1 MTENKEFDDLFIT
14 QLLEWT
20 PENITQISNQNK
32 DTYVIHWH
40 YEKGA
45 LEICIKLLLHIT
57 LISIFETL
65 FYFLYV
71 SSLEN
76 SGIEWTVST
85 FINGAVAGCES
96 LNSTQ
101 IQELNSIL
109 EKYIDASHVINTGN
123 LQESLR
129 ILYNNH
135 ISIRAWIYIGGFV
148 SLFSMVLTYI
158 KCRRI
163 KISWAYIILENTAM
177 VGLLALYEL
186 VFFNTIIYPYQPLS
200 SDEIER
206 NAIQQLQNGCG
217 LLKGA

>member
-1 MTENKEFDDLFIT
+1 MNENKEFDDLFIS
-14 QLLEWT
+14 QLLEWK
-20 PENITQISNQNK
+20 PENIIYKQP
-32 DTYVIHWH
+32 DTYVIHWR

-45 LEICIKLLLHIT
+45 LEVCIKLLLHIT

-76 SGIEWTVST
+76 SGIEWTVDT
-85 FINGAVAGCES
+85 FINGAVAGCKN

-101 IQELNSIL
+101 IQDLNNML
-109 EKYIDASHVINTGN
+109 EKYIDASNIINKGN
-123 LQESLR
+123 FQQSIR
-129 ILYNNH
+129 ILYNDH
-135 ISIRAWIYIGGFV
+135 ISIRSWIYIGGFV
-148 SLFSMVLTYI
+148 SLFSMVFTYI

-163 KISWAYIILENTAM
+163 KIGWTYIILENTVM
-177 VGLLALYEL
+177 VLLLGLYEL

-217 LLKGA
+217 LLRT

>member
-14 QLLEWT
+14 QLLEWK

-32 DTYVIHWH
+32 DTYVIHWQ

-76 SGIEWTVST
+76 SGIEWTVDT
-85 FINGAVAGCES
+85 FINGAVNGCKS

-101 IQELNSIL
+101 IKNLNNIL

-123 LQESLR
+123 LQQSVR
-129 ILYNNH
+129 ILYNDH
-135 ISIRAWIYIGGFV
+135 ISIRSWIYIGGFV
-148 SLFSMVLTYI
+148 SLFSMVFT
-158 KCRRI
+158 
-163 KISWAYIILENTAM
+163 YIILENTAM
-177 VGLLALYEL
+177 VLLLALYEL

-217 LLKGA
+217 LLRT

>member
-14 QLLEWT
+14 QLLEWK
-20 PENITQISNQNK
+20 PENITHKQPN
-32 DTYVIHWH
+32 TYVIHWQ

-76 SGIEWTVST
+76 SGIEWTVDT
-85 FINGAVAGCES
+85 FINGAVNGCKS

-101 IQELNSIL
+101 IQDLNNML
-109 EKYIDASHVINTGN
+109 EKYIDASNIINKGN
-123 LQESLR
+123 FQQSIR
-129 ILYNNH
+129 ILYNDH
-135 ISIRAWIYIGGFV
+135 ISIRSWIYIGGFV

-163 KISWAYIILENTAM
+163 KISWAYIILENAAM

-217 LLKGA
+217 LLRT

>member
-14 QLLEWT
+14 QLLEWK

-76 SGIEWTVST
+76 SGIEWTVDT
-85 FINGAVAGCES
+85 FINGAVAGC
-96 LNSTQ
+96 
-101 IQELNSIL
+101 
-109 EKYIDASHVINTGN
+109 K
-123 LQESLR
+123 R
-129 ILYNNH
+129 
-135 ISIRAWIYIGGFV
+135 
-148 SLFSMVLTYI
+148 
-158 KCRRI
+158 
-163 KISWAYIILENTAM
+163 
-177 VGLLALYEL
+177 
-186 VFFNTIIYPYQPLS
+186 
-200 SDEIER
+200 
-206 NAIQQLQNGCG
+206 CG
-217 LLKGA
+217 KWV

>member
-14 QLLEWT
+14 QLLEWK

-32 DTYVIHWH
+32 DTYVIHWQ

-76 SGIEWTVST
+76 SGIEWTVDT
-85 FINGAVAGCES
+85 FINGAVNGCKS

-101 IQELNSIL
+101 IKNLNNIL

-123 LQESLR
+123 LQQSVR
-129 ILYNNH
+129 ILYNDH
-135 ISIRAWIYIGGFV
+135 ISLRAWIYIGGFV
-148 SLFSMVLTYI
+148 SLFSMVFTYI

-163 KISWAYIILENTAM
+163 KIGWTYIILENTAM
-177 VGLLALYEL
+177 VLLLALYEL

-217 LLKGA
+217 LLRT